1 MACIYPYTFPGHIT
15 LPGCLS
21 KQLVAWHI
29 QYTPWCLEVPL
40 LGQAVGVLDKI
51 REQNLTSL
59 AVIFVSSVFFMKEV
73 QRKHYPILLHAHSCS
88 DDILLHYHYHTTP
101 LSILILLL
109 IVISCFLV
117 SNLQITK
124 LDVELKHL
132 FFSWTKIPSTLH
144 RSEAHLEDHQH
155 CHECLT
161 KTRAPWI
168 TWITGQP
175 VEMREMMVVK
185 FGRKRGEEIS
195 MVRYPPNTNWCMQN
209 ACSMPNMTLWGGY
222 FSKIFC
228 WCFSQVP
235 FSMLCMSFCFGAMSF
250 HEFFSISSSFPEL
263 KRSE

>member
-1 MACIYPYTFPGHIT
+1 MACIYPYTFPGHVT

-88 DDILLHYHYHTTP
+88 DDILLHYHYHTIP

-132 FFSWTKIPSTLH
+132 FFSWTKTPSTPSSFGGPPW
-144 RSEAHLEDHQH
+144 RSPTLPWVPYKNPGTLDHF
-155 CHECLT
+155 
-161 KTRAPWI
+161 WI
-168 TWITGQP
+168 T
-175 VEMREMMVVK
+175 
-185 FGRKRGEEIS
+185 RKSRW
-195 MVRYPPNTNWCMQN
+195 V
-209 ACSMPNMTLWGGY
+209 
-222 FSKIFC
+222 
-228 WCFSQVP
+228 
-235 FSMLCMSFCFGAMSF
+235 
-250 HEFFSISSSFPEL
+250 
-263 KRSE
+263 

>member
-109 IVISCFLV
+109 IVISCFFGFK
-117 SNLQITK
+117 SAN
-124 LDVELKHL
+124 H
-132 FFSWTKIPSTLH
+132 
-144 RSEAHLEDHQH
+144 
-155 CHECLT
+155 
-161 KTRAPWI
+161 KTR
-168 TWITGQP
+168 
-175 VEMREMMVVK
+175 
-185 FGRKRGEEIS
+185 RGTQTS
-195 MVRYPPNTNWCMQN
+195 
-209 ACSMPNMTLWGGY
+209 
-222 FSKIFC
+222 IFQLNEN
-228 WCFSQVP
+228 S
-235 FSMLCMSFCFGAMSF
+235 LN
-250 HEFFSISSSFPEL
+250 SSSFRGPPW
-263 KRSE
+263 RSPTLPWVPYKNPGTLDHVDHRPAGGNEGDHGAKIWEETWWRNFDGKISPQHKLVHAKCMQHA